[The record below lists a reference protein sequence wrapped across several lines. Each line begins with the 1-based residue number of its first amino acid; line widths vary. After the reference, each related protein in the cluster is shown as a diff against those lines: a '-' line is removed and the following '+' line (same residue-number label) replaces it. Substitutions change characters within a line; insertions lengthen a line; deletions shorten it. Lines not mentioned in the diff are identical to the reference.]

1 MQEGL
6 PVLYSFVRCP
16 YAIRARL
23 ALAHIKQAY
32 IHREVDLKNKPNH
45 MISLSPKA
53 TVPVLYWEDGRV
65 IDESVDIVIWALT
78 NHLPDGWLE
87 NSMVDADAEIQNL
100 LQDLSKD
107 FVPALMR
114 IKYPER
120 YADANR
126 MQQEKDLINY
136 LQKMDKKLKHE
147 YSLGIKP
154 SYADILIAPMIRQ
167 LRSAEKEWFEINASQ
182 RVGSWLAHWVDSES
196 FKAIMEK
203 RPPWQ
208 SGDESVIVSYP

>member
-1 MQEGL
+1 MQDDL
-6 PVLYSFVRCP
+6 PTLYSFVRCP

-23 ALAHIKQAY
+23 ALAYIKQAY

-45 MISLSPKA
+45 LISLSPKA

-87 NSMVDADAEIQNL
+87 NEVVDADVDIQNL

-107 FVPALMR
+107 FIPALIR

-120 YADANR
+120 YVDANR
-126 MQQEKDLINY
+126 MQQEKDLVDY
-136 LQKMDKKLKHE
+136 LQKIDKKLKHE
-147 YSLGIKP
+147 YSLGEKP
-154 SYADILIAPMIRQ
+154 SYADILIAPIVRQ
-167 LRSAEKEWFEINASQ
+167 IRSAEKDWFEANAPQAVS
-182 RVGSWLAHWVDSES
+182 SWLAHWVDSDS

-208 SGDESVIVSYP
+208 NGDESMMVKYP